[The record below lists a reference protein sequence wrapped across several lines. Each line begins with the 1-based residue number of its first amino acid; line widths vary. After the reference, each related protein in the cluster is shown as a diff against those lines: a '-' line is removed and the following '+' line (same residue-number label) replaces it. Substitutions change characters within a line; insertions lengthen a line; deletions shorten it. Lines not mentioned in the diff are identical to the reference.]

1 MSKGISQQSIDVI
14 KASACCITSNDVQ
27 ISSRMYEILFEKYP
41 KMQMLFANSPKNQ
54 HMKLANAI
62 SSYAVNIE
70 KIHVLFPALEVIAI
84 SHVREDVKP
93 AHYPLIGR
101 AFIEAIEDVL
111 GDDASMELL
120 DAWREVYK
128 YIADILIEME
138 EKLYLEQKER
148 EK

>member
-1 MSKGISQQSIDVI
+1 MRKELSQSSIDII
-14 KASACCITSNDVQ
+14 KKSACCITSNDVK

-41 KMQMLFANSPKNQ
+41 KLKVLFANSPNDQ

-62 SSYAVNIE
+62 SSYAVNID

-93 AHYPLIGR
+93 QHYPLVGR
-101 AFIEAIEDVL
+101 AFIQAIEDVL

-138 EKLYLEQKER
+138 ENLYKQQEERQK
-148 EK
+148 